1 MWLKMLLFSKYI
13 NNLYV
18 LLTIHSFIVCV
29 THGRIRTQQVVGIY
43 LTSCLEFVVAV
54 ILANQITASLSRQ
67 PVANP
72 PAQAPPQ
79 IMSLS
84 LKTNWCC
91 NQTRPLL
98 FVTVIAKQKTSKTL
112 SVGNT
117 TKTMLVDRQK
127 KSFVQWKVRVCVI
140 TCFWK
145 SKHLTVQ
152 SVKWI

>member
-1 MWLKMLLFSKYI
+1 MLLFSKYI

-84 LKTNWCC
+84 LKTN
-91 NQTRPLL
+91 
-98 FVTVIAKQKTSKTL
+98 
-112 SVGNT
+112 
-117 TKTMLVDRQK
+117 
-127 KSFVQWKVRVCVI
+127 
-140 TCFWK
+140 
-145 SKHLTVQ
+145 
-152 SVKWI
+152 